1 METILENLEVVKFD
15 NSFSRLPEK
24 FYAHVKPTP
33 VKTPNLIKLNESL
46 ANHLRMNLKSID
58 CHKYFSGNVLFNGS
72 NPISMAYAGH
82 QFGHWVPQLG
92 DGRAILLGEVID
104 FEGNRRDIQLKGSGP
119 TPFSRMGDGR
129 AWLGPILRE
138 YVVSEAMENLN
149 IPTTRALSV
158 VSTGEYIYRD
168 HELPSAILTRV
179 AHSHI
184 RVGTFQYFAAR
195 QDFQSLKILAD
206 YVIARHYPYCKNKK
220 NPYINLLKEIIKRQA
235 DLIAKWMSV
244 GFIHGVMNTDNTSI
258 YGETIDY
265 GPCAFLD
272 EYNSNKVFSSI
283 DQTGRYAYKNQPEII
298 RWNLACLASSL
309 LPLIQDDEKQSIT
322 LAQNAV
328 DEFPDLY
335 KAQWLKLFRNKLGLK
350 TVKEIDEKLIN
361 NLLLIMENNETDF
374 TLTFRDL
381 CSLVMDNNKNNFKK
395 FRKNFSKPNDINN
408 WLGDWK
414 SRLSFEKEDKEH
426 IFNFIRNI
434 TPAYIPR
441 NHRIE
446 EMINKALDGDFSLF
460 NLLNEILATPF
471 DDQNTHIRYQNSPAP
486 SQVVTKTFCGT

>member
-1 METILENLEVVKFD
+1 
-15 NSFSRLPEK
+15 
-24 FYAHVKPTP
+24 
-33 VKTPNLIKLNESL
+33 
-46 ANHLRMNLKSID
+46 
-58 CHKYFSGNVLFNGS
+58 
-72 NPISMAYAGH
+72 
-82 QFGHWVPQLG
+82 
-92 DGRAILLGEVID
+92 
-104 FEGNRRDIQLKGSGP
+104 
-119 TPFSRMGDGR
+119 
-129 AWLGPILRE
+129 
-138 YVVSEAMENLN
+138 
-149 IPTTRALSV
+149 
-158 VSTGEYIYRD
+158 
-168 HELPSAILTRV
+168 
-179 AHSHI
+179 
-184 RVGTFQYFAAR
+184 
-195 QDFQSLKILAD
+195 
-206 YVIARHYPYCKNKK
+206 
-220 NPYINLLKEIIKRQA
+220 LLKEIIKRQA

-350 TVKEIDEKLIN
+350 TVKEMDEKLIN

-381 CSLVMDNNKNNFKK
+381 CSLVMNNNENNFKK

-414 SRLSFEKEDKEH
+414 LRLSFEKEDKEH

-434 TPAYIPR
+434 NPAYIPR

-471 DDQNTHIRYQNSPAP
+471 DDQNMHIKYQNSPAP

>member
-1 METILENLEVVKFD
+1 LKTILDTFEVVKFD
-15 NSFSRLPEK
+15 NSFSRLPNK
-24 FYAHVKPTP
+24 FYSNVNPTP
-33 VKTPNLIKLNESL
+33 VKNPNIIKLNESL
-46 ANHLRMNLKSID
+46 ASHLGMNLKSID

-82 QFGHWVPQLG
+82 QFGHWVSQLG

-104 FEGNRRDIQLKGSGP
+104 IQGDRRDIQLKGSGP

-138 YVVSEAMENLN
+138 YIVSEAMEKLN

-158 VSTGEYIYRD
+158 VSTGEYIYR
-168 HELPSAILTRV
+168 EQEFPSAILTRV

-195 QDFQSLKILAD
+195 QDWESLKILAD
-206 YVIARHYPYCKNKK
+206 YVIERHYPYCKDGK
-220 NPYINLLKEIIKRQA
+220 NSYLNLFKEIIKRQA
-235 DLIAKWMSV
+235 NLISKWMSV

-272 EYNSNKVFSSI
+272 GYNSNKVFSSI
-283 DQTGRYAYKNQPEII
+283 DQTGRYSYKNQPEII

-309 LPLIQDDEKQSIT
+309 LPLIHDDEQQSIK

-335 KAQWLKLFRNKLGLK
+335 KAEWIKLFRNKLGLK
-350 TVKEIDEKLIN
+350 TVKEMDEKLIN

-374 TLTFRDL
+374 TLTFRGL
-381 CSLVMDNNKNNFKK
+381 CSLVMDNNENYFEKFKSY
-395 FRKNFSKPNDINN
+395 FSKPNDINN

-414 SRLSFEKEDKEH
+414 SRLSFEKENKED
-426 IFNFIRNI
+426 IFNFIKKIN
-434 TPAYIPR
+434 PAYIPR

-446 EMINKALDGDFSLF
+446 EMINNALEGDFSLF
-460 NLLNEILATPF
+460 NLLNEILSEPF
-471 DDQNTHIRYQNSPAP
+471 DDQNRHIQYQNAP
-486 SQVVTKTFCGT
+486 TLSQEVKQTFCGT